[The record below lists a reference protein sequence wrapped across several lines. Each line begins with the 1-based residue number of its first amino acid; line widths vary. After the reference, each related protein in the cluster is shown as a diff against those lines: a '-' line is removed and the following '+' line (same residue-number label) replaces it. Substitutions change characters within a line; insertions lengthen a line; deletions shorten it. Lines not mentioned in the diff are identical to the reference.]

1 VDITYVFAGISVADR
16 DVAAAWYTELL
27 GKPPDFLPHDG
38 EAVWQLTPN
47 ASLYVVVD
55 AERAGQSVATLA
67 VDDLEA
73 LVARLEA
80 RNVVVGEI
88 EEIPGAGRKA
98 IAVDV
103 DGNAISMVE
112 ILAWQPADR

>member
-1 VDITYVFAGISVADR
+1 MDITYVFAGISVADR
-16 DVAAAWYTELL
+16 DAAAAWYTQVL

-55 AERAGQSVATLA
+55 AERAGQSVATLV

-73 LVARLEA
+73 KAAQLTAGGIA
-80 RNVVVGEI
+80 IGAI
-88 EEIPGAGRKA
+88 EEVAGAGRKA
-98 IAVDV
+98 IATDV
-103 DGNAISMVE
+103 DGNAISIVE
-112 ILAWQPADR
+112 IRAWRSAGA

>member
-1 VDITYVFAGISVADR
+1 MDITYVFAGISVANR
-16 DVAAAWYTELL
+16 DAAAAWYTKLL

-55 AERAGQSVATLA
+55 AERAGRSVATVV

-73 LVARLEA
+73 MVAQLA
-80 RNVVVGEI
+80 VQGITIGAI
-88 EEIPGAGRKA
+88 EEVVGAGRR
-98 IAVDV
+98 AVANDV
-103 DGNAISMVE
+103 DGNAISIVE
-112 ILAWQPADR
+112 IPAWRPNP